1 MLAMQLEVVDDSD
14 SGTDEV
20 LSQIENAI
28 KKEEIKLPA
37 MPDIAMKIRDAFK
50 DEQYDILKIAHTV
63 QAEAG
68 LAAYVLKVAN
78 SPLHRGPVPIKTAK
92 HAICRLGQNS
102 IQSIVLTYT
111 LRSMFETSSP
121 QLKSLL
127 KTQWEQSTGLAA
139 ISAILADRCDDF
151 DPDQALLGGLL
162 QDIGCLPLLNWLKDN
177 HDAGEDI
184 ETAFKNLTDRYASK
198 VGELILSNWQFDEE
212 LIDVARARGDWSR
225 SSNSSDDSVD
235 IADIVT
241 IARHHQHMAKGELK
255 ACPNI
260 IDIPAY
266 HKLPFKELTPDQSL
280 NILDEA
286 KEEIEELRKMLV

>member
-1 MLAMQLEVVDDSD
+1 MQVEVIG
-14 SGTDEV
+14 GTDNSTDKV
-20 LSQIENAI
+20 LAQIEEAI

-37 MPDIAMKIRDAFK
+37 MPDIAMKIRAAFK
-50 DEQYDILKIAHTV
+50 DEQYDILKIADTV

-92 HAICRLGQNS
+92 HAICRLGQHS

-111 LRSMFETSSP
+111 IRAMFETDSP
-121 QLKSLL
+121 QLKLLL
-127 KTQWEQSTGLAA
+127 KRQWEQSTCLAA

-151 DPDQALLGGLL
+151 DPDQAMLGGLL
-162 QDIGCLPLLNWLKDN
+162 QDIGCLPLIDWLSKNYTLDQDLEVTYKDLS
-177 HDAGEDI
+177 D
-184 ETAFKNLTDRYASK
+184 KYASHI
-198 VGELILSNWQFDEE
+198 GESMLRNWQFDEE
-212 LIDVARARGDWSR
+212 LIDVVKARNDWSH
-225 SSNSSDDSVD
+225 SSNNNADDSVD
-235 IADIVT
+235 IADIVI
-241 IARHHQHMAKGELK
+241 IARHHQYMARGELK

-260 IDIPAY
+260 TDIQAY

-286 KEEIEELRKMLV
+286 KEEIEELRKMLM

>member
-1 MLAMQLEVVDDSD
+1 MQLEVV
-14 SGTDEV
+14 GRTDNSTDTV
-20 LSQIENAI
+20 LAQIEEAI

-50 DEQYDILKIAHTV
+50 DEQYDILRIAHTV

-92 HAICRLGQNS
+92 HAICRLGQHS

-111 LRSMFETSSP
+111 LRAMFETDSP
-121 QLKSLL
+121 QLKLL
-127 KTQWEQSTGLAA
+127 LRRQWEQSTGLAA

-151 DPDQALLGGLL
+151 DPDQAMLGGLL
-162 QDIGCLPLLNWLKDN
+162 QDIGCLPLLDWLSKNHTIDQDLEAIYKD
-177 HDAGEDI
+177 
-184 ETAFKNLTDRYASK
+184 LTDKYASHI
-198 VGELILSNWQFDEE
+198 GESMLRNWQFDEE
-212 LIDVARARGDWSR
+212 LIDVVRARGDWSR
-225 SSNSSDDSVD
+225 SSNNNDDDSVD

-255 ACPNI
+255 ACPSITN
-260 IDIPAY
+260 IPAY